1 MPDMLVSVPPGTS
14 LLVSAFP
21 VIIEFAQCTAVCSCW
36 SLTMEE
42 EDFSILQ
49 KSVIPNLL
57 QDDFNGHNEQT
68 FLTELHDDDHD
79 QNRSELHDEDEIY
92 EDDEL
97 HEDNYLDEEDGLKE
111 DEKLHQEDELRT
123 EMVLEQKDKQKC
135 FQKDIDFRQTL
146 IDEDSFKIIESEE
159 KNTSQSFTNSIA
171 ILDIVACFGL
181 VVVILDYLF

>member
-1 MPDMLVSVPPGTS
+1 MGS
-14 LLVSAFP
+14 
-21 VIIEFAQCTAVCSCW
+21 SCW

-68 FLTELHDDDHD
+68 FLTELHYVDHD
-79 QNRSELHDEDEIY
+79 QNHSELHD
-92 EDDEL
+92 DDEL
-97 HEDNYLDEEDGLKE
+97 HEDDDLDEEDGLKE
-111 DEKLHQEDELRT
+111 DEKLHQEGELRT

-171 ILDIVACFGL
+171 ILDIVACLGL

>member
-1 MPDMLVSVPPGTS
+1 MG
-14 LLVSAFP
+14 
-21 VIIEFAQCTAVCSCW
+21 EYSCW

-79 QNRSELHDEDEIY
+79 QNRSELQ
-92 EDDEL
+92 DD
-97 HEDNYLDEEDGLKE
+97 DDLDLEDGLKE

-146 IDEDSFKIIESEE
+146 IDEDSFKI
-159 KNTSQSFTNSIA
+159 
-171 ILDIVACFGL
+171 
-181 VVVILDYLF
+181 

>member
-1 MPDMLVSVPPGTS
+1 MG
-14 LLVSAFP
+14 
-21 VIIEFAQCTAVCSCW
+21 
-36 SLTMEE
+36 
-42 EDFSILQ
+42 
-49 KSVIPNLL
+49 
-57 QDDFNGHNEQT
+57 
-68 FLTELHDDDHD
+68 TELHDDDHDHD
-79 QNRSELHDEDEIY
+79 QNRSELHD
-92 EDDEL
+92 DDE
-97 HEDNYLDEEDGLKE
+97 LDEEDGLKE

-171 ILDIVACFGL
+171 ILDIVACLGL